1 MSAQAATA
9 TDQPSCLSTSKVS
22 FVSRNSMNLL
32 IHSFFV
38 LAASSLK
45 IFSVR
50 EFNTTAFVS
59 GMIPP
64 VVVCILFI
72 MKLGY
77 RSRYAST
84 AVEDEA
90 LEEERLAFE
99 TNNINI
105 FT

>member
-1 MSAQAATA
+1 MDQRLLALESEVSQFQGNENHVLTISTFSNPTA
-9 TDQPSCLSTSKVS
+9 
-22 FVSRNSMNLL
+22 NSM
-32 IHSFFV
+32 
-38 LAASSLK
+38 K

-50 EFNTTAFVS
+50 EFNTKSFVS

-72 MKLGY
+72 MKLGN
-77 RSRYAST
+77 RSRYASVQ
-84 AVEDEA
+84 AEEEA
-90 LEEERLAFE
+90 LEEERIAYE

>member
-1 MSAQAATA
+1 MKAY
-9 TDQPSCLSTSKVS
+9 VG
-22 FVSRNSMNLL
+22 
-32 IHSFFV
+32 
-38 LAASSLK
+38 
-45 IFSVR
+45 
-50 EFNTTAFVS
+50 

-64 VVVCILFI
+64 VIVCILFI

-84 AVEDEA
+84 AAEEEA
-90 LEEERLAFE
+90 LEEERIAFE